1 DVKEVIKI
9 ITEDNVDTANI
20 LLVTD
25 DVYPETLVE
34 KGHLNLVVRRAI
46 EEGVDPVTAIQMASI
61 NVARYFNK
69 DKDLGSIAPGK
80 CADIIVLDDLKEVEP
95 SIVITDGQIIVED
108 NELSVKFPTFTYPES
123 IKSSV
128 HVGRQLTLLDF
139 GITPDKPNGKTN
151 VNLIR
156 VLQNNARTVKEKA
169 SLNVRKGIIQPD
181 VEQDIIPLSCVGR
194 HHETGEMASTFVAG
208 FGLQRGEVASTVAH

>member
-1 DVKEVIKI
+1 
-9 ITEDNVDTANI
+9 
-20 LLVTD
+20 VT
-25 DVYPETLVE
+25 
-34 KGHLNLVVRRAI
+34 
-46 EEGVDPVTAIQMASI
+46 GVQTCALPIS
-61 NVARYFNK
+61 
-69 DKDLGSIAPGK
+69 GK

-139 GITPDKPNGKTN
+139 DISSKKSNGKTN

-156 VLQNNARTVKEKA
+156 VLENNARTVKEKA
-169 SLNVRKGIIQPD
+169 SLNVRNGIIQPD
-181 VEQDIIPLSCVGR
+181 LEQDIIHLSCVDR
-194 HHETGEMASTFVAG
+194 HHETGEMASTIVIGIGIKRCA
-208 FGLQRGEVASTVAH
+208 VASTVAHDSHNLLVMGEDKEDMAVAANYLANAGGGMVVVNDGKVLAEVPMPIAGLMSDQPL